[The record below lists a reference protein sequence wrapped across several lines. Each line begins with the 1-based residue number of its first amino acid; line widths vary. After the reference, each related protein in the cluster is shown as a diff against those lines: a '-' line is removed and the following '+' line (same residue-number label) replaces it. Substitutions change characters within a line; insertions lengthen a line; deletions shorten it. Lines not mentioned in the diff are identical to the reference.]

1 MEQTEF
7 KNSADMKTTRS
18 EVSTTLGFASD
29 LPHRRV
35 KLMYDMCRFKKA
47 FDPEEVSPWCAA
59 FSTANLKESKP
70 PDVLYIFT
78 YSHNRA

>member
-1 MEQTEF
+1 MDENEDTFVEQTKF
-7 KNSADMKTTRS
+7 KNSVDMKTTRT
-18 EVSTTLGFASD
+18 EVSRTLGFASD
-29 LPHRRV
+29 LSHSQV

-70 PDVLYIFT
+70 P
-78 YSHNRA
+78 

>member
-1 MEQTEF
+1 MDENEDTFVEQTKF
-7 KNSADMKTTRS
+7 KNSVYMKTTRT
-18 EVSTTLGFASD
+18 EVSRTLGFVSD
-29 LPHRRV
+29 LPHSRV

-70 PDVLYIFT
+70 P
-78 YSHNRA
+78 